1 MLRTECTVTLAGDAL
16 PRWALFPWYPAP
28 VVVSAMIKGTCAQ
41 EALLCVLVPVMA
53 SITSGYSETH
63 PCLSLSVSGAAYCQ
77 FMDMLFPGC
86 ISLKK
91 VKFQAKLEHEYIHNF
106 KLLQAS
112 FKRMNVDK
120 VRSLL
125 VPPQMYSFQNRCQY
139 FIVLKL
145 CVCGFVLV
153 SIVSAEALRGPWDSP
168 RVRVTCD

>member
-1 MLRTECTVTLAGDAL
+1 
-16 PRWALFPWYPAP
+16 
-28 VVVSAMIKGTCAQ
+28 MIKGTCMQ
-41 EALLCVLVPVMA
+41 EALLCIMVPIMT
-53 SITSGYSETH
+53 SITSGYSQTH
-63 PCLSLSVSGAAYCQ
+63 PCLSLSFFSGAAYCQ

-125 VPPQMYSFQNRCQY
+125 VPHSQMYSFQNRFQH
-139 FIVLKL
+139 FIVFKL
-145 CVCGFVLV
+145 CVCRFVHV
-153 SIVSAEALRGPWDSP
+153 SVVSAEAVRGQWIPQES
-168 RVRVTCD
+168 VTCDRELPNVGPGN